1 MSALRESLGLPLL
14 FLTVAWAGGF
24 RLPAAGMHF
33 VPPPLMSLFLAVLLL
48 GVMARSGLLL
58 LPRLMGPQRSG
69 LENTSG
75 AVVLATLFAAT
86 TQVFNAL
93 TPPAGLLRL
102 FFHLFFIFLL
112 WTTLAAQPDRQRLL
126 RTLMVVLGGALV
138 IQHILFAALFDPTAG
153 TAHRLA
159 VAVLEG
165 VTLGTLGA
173 SAPVPAEGYVAFFM
187 LALYMI
193 GLVLL
198 PRSNVRSVVV
208 VESDKITAP

>member
-1 MSALRESLGLPLL
+1 
-14 FLTVAWAGGF
+14 
-24 RLPAAGMHF
+24 
-33 VPPPLMSLFLAVLLL
+33 
-48 GVMARSGLLL
+48 VMARSGLLL

-69 LENTSG
+69 LENASG

-93 TPPAGLLRL
+93 TPPSGLLRVI
-102 FFHLFFIFLL
+102 FHLFFVFLL

-126 RTLMVVLGGALV
+126 RTLLVVLGGALV
-138 IQHILFAALFDPTAG
+138 LEHIVLAALFDPASS
-153 TAHRLA
+153 TAHRLV

-173 SAPVPAEGYVAFFM
+173 TAPVPAEGYVAFFM
-187 LALYMI
+187 LAAYMI

-198 PRSNVRSVVV
+198 PRAEPARSVVV
-208 VESDKITAP
+208 VEHDRIAER